1 MFNDSQNRLHVRMRF
16 WASLLCMAGC
26 FLSCFGCSEES
37 LEFTEVKRPSEKVT
51 QEEYESFIRVIES
64 LPEKRLSEFAP
75 VLIPV
80 PKWSKSRTLR
90 INDLISEAQT
100 EINDRWKVEWVSRQ
114 LKRKRSLQRILRQE
128 KMTTEQFVGLI
139 LTIGIALN
147 RNTIREDQDLNQII
161 SSGDHVVRNL
171 KTDKRLFHKLKQEG
185 RHAVLRDAVW
195 ITRID
200 RAKRL
205 LEVPPENME
214 LVETHREALVKIFPD
229 YFTNNPLDEF
239 IDNLEEFGI
248 PFENLYNSGFDE
260 ITQWDHLIP
269 IMGHDTPDAE
279 FLQKSVPVNTLSPS
293 ATFGESPD
301 DMN

>member
-1 MFNDSQNRLHVRMRF
+1 MRLFSMT
-16 WASLLCMAGC
+16 ACCLY
-26 FLSCFGCSEES
+26 CFGCSDDS

-64 LPEKRLSEFAP
+64 LPEKRLPEFTP

-90 INDLISEAQT
+90 INDLVSEAQN
-100 EINDRWKVEWVSRQ
+100 EINDRWKVEWVARQ
-114 LKRKRSLQRILRQE
+114 LKRKRALQRLLRRE
-128 KMTTEQFVGLI
+128 KMTTEQFVGLT

-147 RNTIREDQDLNQII
+147 RNTIRENQDLNQII
-161 SSGDHVVRNL
+161 TSGDQVVRKL
-171 KTDKRLFHKLKQEG
+171 KTDKRLFHKLTQEG

-214 LVETHREALVKIFPD
+214 LVETHREVLVKIFPA
-229 YFTNNPLDEF
+229 YFSSNPLDEL

-248 PFENLYNSGFDE
+248 PFE
-260 ITQWDHLIP
+260 
-269 IMGHDTPDAE
+269 
-279 FLQKSVPVNTLSPS
+279 
-293 ATFGESPD
+293 
-301 DMN
+301 